1 MAGADMATGAGSPG
15 PPPAQGG
22 TRRMAGWAPPLIPG
36 IVLLLADGYRLGR
49 LSLWR
54 DEAYTVDA
62 IGRPLPRVFAMLART
77 DAVNGAYYVL
87 MHAWAG
93 VAGTSPAALRL
104 PSLLAMAVAAVV
116 TAAIGGRLAR
126 ARLPAPALTGVVAG
140 LLFTGAPQVTRYAQD
155 ARAYGLVTMWAT
167 VATYL
172 LLRALADG
180 RWRWWTAY
188 GAAIIV
194 VGLFNLLAVLLLA
207 AHGVTVW
214 IARARQRAALASA
227 GPAGAALAGAGAG
240 LAIGGTG
247 PAGGGTGPAGGGTG
261 PAGGGTGPAG
271 GGTGL
276 ARRTGPAGP
285 VSRWLT
291 AVGVALAVLSPLLVA
306 GVAQRHQISWLE
318 RPGLAAVSHLVVTSA
333 GSQALVPLLGLLVLV
348 GVIATVTDRPRAPL
362 DMVTV
367 ALPWLLLPAAVLL
380 TASQARPVYDA
391 RYLVFCLPALGLLG
405 ACGVAWV
412 TRFATMVT
420 VRGAGGAAVWLPA
433 ILILALLAALMVGPQ
448 RSVRAAPSRLADLRG
463 TAAVL
468 AAQGRRGDAVL
479 YVPPSNRVFSL
490 AYPAPF
496 WRLRDVALAQ
506 SPAAAANLSGAEV
519 TAGVLRARFAGVGR
533 VWVVSGRRMFP
544 FPDGGLEPAEAGL
557 LRSFTL
563 VRRWDVGEG
572 MLSLY
577 RRRQ

>member
-1 MAGADMATGAGSPG
+1 
-15 PPPAQGG
+15 
-22 TRRMAGWAPPLIPG
+22 
-36 IVLLLADGYRLGR
+36 
-49 LSLWR
+49 
-54 DEAYTVDA
+54 
-62 IGRPLPRVFAMLART
+62 
-77 DAVNGAYYVL
+77 
-87 MHAWAG
+87 
-93 VAGTSPAALRL
+93 
-104 PSLLAMAVAAVV
+104 
-116 TAAIGGRLAR
+116 
-126 ARLPAPALTGVVAG
+126 
-140 LLFTGAPQVTRYAQD
+140 
-155 ARAYGLVTMWAT
+155 
-167 VATYL
+167 
-172 LLRALADG
+172 
-180 RWRWWTAY
+180 
-188 GAAIIV
+188 
-194 VGLFNLLAVLLLA
+194 
-207 AHGVTVW
+207 
-214 IARARQRAALASA
+214 
-227 GPAGAALAGAGAG
+227 
-240 LAIGGTG
+240 
-247 PAGGGTGPAGGGTG
+247 
-261 PAGGGTGPAG
+261 
-271 GGTGL
+271 
-276 ARRTGPAGP
+276 

-362 DMVTV
+362 DLVTV

-412 TRFATMVT
+412 TRFAMTVT
-420 VRGAGGAAVWLPA
+420 VRGAGGGAVWLPA
-433 ILILALLAALMVGPQ
+433 ILILALLAALTVGPQ
-448 RSVRAAPSRLADLRG
+448 QSVRAAPSRLADLRG
-463 TAAVL
+463 TAEVL

-496 WRLRDVALAQ
+496 RRLRDVALAQ

-544 FPDGGLEPAEAGL
+544 FPDGGLEPAEAAL
-557 LRSFTL
+557 LRSFAL
-563 VRRWDVGEG
+563 VRRRYVGEG

-577 RRRQ
+577 RRRH

>member
-1 MAGADMATGAGSPG
+1 
-15 PPPAQGG
+15 
-22 TRRMAGWAPPLIPG
+22 MAGWAPPLIPG

-62 IGRPLPRVFAMLART
+62 IGRPLPRVFAMLAHT

-87 MHAWAG
+87 MHTWAG
-93 VAGTSPAALRL
+93 VAGTSPTALRL
-104 PSLLAMAVAAVV
+104 PSLLAMAVAAMV
-116 TAAIGGRLAR
+116 TAATGGRLAR
-126 ARLPAPALTGVVAG
+126 AGRLPAPALTGVVAG
-140 LLFTGAPQVTRYAQD
+140 LLFTAAPQVTRYAQD
-155 ARAYGLVTMWAT
+155 ARAYGLVTMCAT

-172 LLRALADG
+172 LLRALTDG

-188 GAAIIV
+188 GAAIIA
-194 VGLFNLLAVLLLA
+194 VGLFNLLAFLLVG

-214 IARARQRAALASA
+214 IARARQRAALA
-227 GPAGAALAGAGAG
+227 PAGAAPAGAGAG
-240 LAIGGTG
+240 PAIGGTG
-247 PAGGGTGPAGGGTG
+247 V
-261 PAGGGTGPAG
+261 
-271 GGTGL
+271 
-276 ARRTGPAGP
+276 ARGTGPAGP

-318 RPGLAAVSHLVVTSA
+318 RPGLAAVSHLVVTFA

-348 GVIATVTDRPRAPL
+348 AVVATVTDRPRAPL

-380 TASQARPVYDA
+380 TASQVRPVYDP

-412 TRFATMVT
+412 TRFATMMT
-420 VRGAGGAAVWLPA
+420 VRGTGGATVWLPA
-433 ILILALLAALMVGPQ
+433 ILILALLAALVVGPQ
-448 RSVRAAPSRLADLRG
+448 RSVRAASSRLADLRG

-496 WRLRDVALAQ
+496 RRLRDVALAE

-544 FPDGGLEPAEAGL
+544 FPDGGLEPAEAAL
-557 LRSFTL
+557 LKRFSL

-577 RRRQ
+577 QRRR

>member
-1 MAGADMATGAGSPG
+1 M
-15 PPPAQGG
+15 
-22 TRRMAGWAPPLIPG
+22 
-36 IVLLLADGYRLGR
+36 
-49 LSLWR
+49 
-54 DEAYTVDA
+54 
-62 IGRPLPRVFAMLART
+62 
-77 DAVNGAYYVL
+77 
-87 MHAWAG
+87 
-93 VAGTSPAALRL
+93 
-104 PSLLAMAVAAVV
+104 
-116 TAAIGGRLAR
+116 
-126 ARLPAPALTGVVAG
+126 AG
-140 LLFTGAPQVTRYAQD
+140 LLFTAAPQVTRYAQD

-188 GAAIIV
+188 GAAIIA
-194 VGLFNLLAVLLLA
+194 VGLFNLLAVLLVA

-227 GPAGAALAGAGAG
+227 GPAGAALAGAG
-240 LAIGGTG
+240 TG
-247 PAGGGTGPAGGGTG
+247 PAV
-261 PAGGGTGPAG
+261 GGTGPAG

-276 ARRTGPAGP
+276 ARGTGSAGGGTGLARGTGPATP
-285 VSRWLT
+285 TAVSRWLA

-348 GVIATVTDRPRAPL
+348 GVIATATDRPRAPL

-367 ALPWLLLPAAVLL
+367 ALPWLLLPATVLL
-380 TASQARPVYDA
+380 TASQTRPVYDA

-412 TRFATMVT
+412 TRFSMMVT

-433 ILILALLAALMVGPQ
+433 ILILALLAALMAGPQ

-496 WRLRDVALAQ
+496 RRLRDVALAQ

-519 TAGVLRARFAGVGR
+519 TAGVLRARFASVGR
-533 VWVVSGRRMFP
+533 VWVVSGHRMFP

-563 VRRWDVGEG
+563 ARRWYVGEG

-577 RRRQ
+577 RRRH

>member
-1 MAGADMATGAGSPG
+1 MPEGRTAAGLAAGASSPAESSA
-15 PPPAQGG
+15 PPRGG
-22 TRRMAGWAPPLIPG
+22 VRRMAGWAPPLIPG

-62 IGRPLPRVFAMLART
+62 IGRPLPRVFAMLAHT

-93 VAGTSPAALRL
+93 VAGTSPTALRL
-104 PSLLAMAVAAVV
+104 PSLLAMAVAATV
-116 TAAIGGRLAR
+116 TAATGGRLAR
-126 ARLPAPALTGVVAG
+126 AGRLPAPALTGVVAG
-140 LLFTGAPQVTRYAQD
+140 LLFTAAPQVTRYAQD
-155 ARAYGLVTMWAT
+155 ARAYGLVTMCAT

-188 GAAIIV
+188 GAAIIA
-194 VGLFNLLAVLLLA
+194 VGLFNLLAFLLVG

-214 IARARQRAALASA
+214 IARARQRAALD
-227 GPAGAALAGAGAG
+227 PAGAAPAGAGAG
-240 LAIGGTG
+240 PAIGG
-247 PAGGGTGPAGGGTG
+247 AGA
-261 PAGGGTGPAG
+261 
-271 GGTGL
+271 
-276 ARRTGPAGP
+276 ARGTGPAGP

-291 AVGVALAVLSPLLVA
+291 AAGVALAVLSPLLVA
-306 GVAQRHQISWLE
+306 GFAQRHQISWLE
-318 RPGLAAVSHLVVTSA
+318 RPGVAAVSHLVVTFA

-348 GVIATVTDRPRAPL
+348 AVVATVTDRPRAPV

-380 TASQARPVYDA
+380 TASQVRPVYDA

-405 ACGVAWV
+405 ACGLAWV
-412 TRFATMVT
+412 TRFATTIT
-420 VRGAGGAAVWLPA
+420 VRGTAGAAVWLPA
-433 ILILALLAALMVGPQ
+433 ILILALLAALVVGPQ

-479 YVPPSNRVFSL
+479 YVPPGNRVFSL

-496 WRLRDVALAQ
+496 RRLHDVALAE

-557 LRSFTL
+557 LKRFSL
-563 VRRWDVGEG
+563 VRQWFVGAS

-577 RRRQ
+577 VRR

>member
-1 MAGADMATGAGSPG
+1 VITGSPVPEGRLAAADPAAGTSSPG
-15 PPPAQGG
+15 PLPRAHRDGV
-22 TRRMAGWAPPLIPG
+22 RRVAGWAPPLIPG

-62 IGRPLPRVFAMLART
+62 IGRPLPRVFAMLVHT

-93 VAGTSPAALRL
+93 AAGTSPAALRL

-126 ARLPAPALTGVVAG
+126 AGRLPAPAATGVVAG
-140 LLFTGAPQVTRYAQD
+140 LLFTAAPQVTRYAQD
-155 ARAYGLVTMWAT
+155 ARAYGLVTMWAA

-180 RWRWWTAY
+180 RWRWWAPY
-188 GAAIIV
+188 GAAITA
-194 VGLFNLLAVLLLA
+194 VGLFNLLAFLLVA

-214 IARARQRAALASA
+214 IARARQRAALAPA
-227 GPAGAALAGAGAG
+227 GPARA
-240 LAIGGTG
+240 
-247 PAGGGTGPAGGGTG
+247 
-261 PAGGGTGPAG
+261 
-271 GGTGL
+271 
-276 ARRTGPAGP
+276 
-285 VSRWLT
+285 SRWLT
-291 AVGVALAVLSPLLVA
+291 VVGVALAVLSPLLVA

-318 RPGLAAVSHLVVTSA
+318 RPGVAAVSHLVVTSA
-333 GSQALVPLLGLLVLV
+333 GSQPLVPLLGLLVLV
-348 GVIATVTDRPRAPL
+348 GVIATVADRPRVPL

-367 ALPWLLLPAAVLL
+367 ALPWLLLPATVLL
-380 TASQARPVYDA
+380 TASQIRPVYDA

-412 TRFATMVT
+412 TRFAAMIP
-420 VRGAGGAAVWLPA
+420 VRGTGGAAVWLPA
-433 ILILALLAALMVGPQ
+433 VLILALLAALVVGPQ

-479 YVPPSNRVFSL
+479 YVPPSNRVFSM

-496 WRLRDVALAQ
+496 RRLRDVALAE

-519 TAGVLRARFAGVGR
+519 TAGILRERFARVGR

-557 LRSFTL
+557 LRRFSL
-563 VRRWDVGEG
+563 VRRWYMGEG

-577 RRRQ
+577 VRQRAGK

>member
-1 MAGADMATGAGSPG
+1 M
-15 PPPAQGG
+15 
-22 TRRMAGWAPPLIPG
+22 
-36 IVLLLADGYRLGR
+36 
-49 LSLWR
+49 
-54 DEAYTVDA
+54 
-62 IGRPLPRVFAMLART
+62 
-77 DAVNGAYYVL
+77 
-87 MHAWAG
+87 
-93 VAGTSPAALRL
+93 
-104 PSLLAMAVAAVV
+104 
-116 TAAIGGRLAR
+116 
-126 ARLPAPALTGVVAG
+126 
-140 LLFTGAPQVTRYAQD
+140 
-155 ARAYGLVTMWAT
+155 
-167 VATYL
+167 
-172 LLRALADG
+172 
-180 RWRWWTAY
+180 
-188 GAAIIV
+188 
-194 VGLFNLLAVLLLA
+194 
-207 AHGVTVW
+207 
-214 IARARQRAALASA
+214 
-227 GPAGAALAGAGAG
+227 
-240 LAIGGTG
+240 
-247 PAGGGTGPAGGGTG
+247 
-261 PAGGGTGPAG
+261 
-271 GGTGL
+271 
-276 ARRTGPAGP
+276 
-285 VSRWLT
+285 SRWLA

-496 WRLRDVALAQ
+496 RRLRDVALAQ

-519 TAGVLRARFAGVGR
+519 TAGVLRARFASVSR
-533 VWVVSGRRMFP
+533 VWVVSGHRMFP

-563 VRRWDVGEG
+563 ARRWYVGEG

-577 RRRQ
+577 RRRH